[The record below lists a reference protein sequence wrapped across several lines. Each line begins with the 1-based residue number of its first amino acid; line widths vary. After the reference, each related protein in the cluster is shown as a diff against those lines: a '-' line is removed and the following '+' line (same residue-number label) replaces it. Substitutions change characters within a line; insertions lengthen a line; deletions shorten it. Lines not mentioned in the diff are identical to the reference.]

1 MILEGKFAEDKEE
14 LITPAIEVTGVDV
27 EDGGD
32 VVPDVADGDSLGV
45 KLKQSHGFVLKHGG
59 AEIRWRAIGRCRGTP
74 GGPPD
79 DKGATAAAAAARAR
93 AARVRASEA
102 RLAALSRSWAVASAY
117 CSASSARASAASQ
130 AAARSR
136 SSCWAAAAAA
146 LAYSLAV
153 RWATSSS

>member
-1 MILEGKFAEDKEE
+1 MIVEGEFAEDEEE

-45 KLKQSHGFVLKHGG
+45 KLKQSHGFVMKHGG
-59 AEIRWRAIGRCRGTP
+59 AEIRWRAIVRCRGTT
-74 GGPPD
+74 GWTPD
-79 DKGATAAAAAARAR
+79 DEGATPAAAAARAR
-93 AARVRASEA
+93 AAST
-102 RLAALSRSWAVASAY
+102 RSWAAASAS
-117 CSASSARASAASQ
+117 CSASRARASAASR

-146 LAYSLAV
+146 LACSLAI